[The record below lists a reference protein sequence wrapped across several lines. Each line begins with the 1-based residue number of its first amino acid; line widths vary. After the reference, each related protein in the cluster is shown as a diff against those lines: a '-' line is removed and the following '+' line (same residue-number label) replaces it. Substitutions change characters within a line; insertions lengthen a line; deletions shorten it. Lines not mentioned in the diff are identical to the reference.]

1 MIADFLQNVGI
12 LALKFQKNWHSFL
25 KETGFSIGS
34 LKEKDK
40 ILIKML
46 ISCRFLLNK
55 QKKPLELAVLN
66 SNFFWFESKKIEGF

>member
-1 MIADFLQNVGI
+1 VIAVFLQNVGL

-25 KETGFSIGS
+25 KETGFSIEA

-46 ISCRFLLNK
+46 ISCRFLLSK

-66 SNFFWFESKKIEGF
+66 RNFF